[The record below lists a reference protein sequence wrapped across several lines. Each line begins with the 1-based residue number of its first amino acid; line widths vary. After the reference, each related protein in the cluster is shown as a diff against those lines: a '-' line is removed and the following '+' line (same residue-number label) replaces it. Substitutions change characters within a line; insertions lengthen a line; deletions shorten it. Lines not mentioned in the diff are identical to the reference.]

1 MERFNLW
8 VTINKH
14 SKVVCFGEQ
23 SELNDIALHAGIK
36 GDVHV
41 LPDTH
46 EPASLPL
53 PSRP

>member
-1 MERFNLW
+1 MRFNLW

-23 SELNDIALHAGIK
+23 SELNDIVLHAGIE

-46 EPASLPL
+46 EPVSPI